1 MQRERKEGEGEIE
14 TAIASLLRRVL
25 FIVLIP
31 AGPLMY
37 FIAYGLSGGGV
48 TRLQL
53 NFLGLC
59 I

>member
-37 FIAYGLSGGGV
+37 FIAYGLSGGGS
-48 TRLQL
+48 QDYS
-53 NFLGLC
+53 
-59 I
+59 